1 MNAAIELAAFSRG
14 GPFGAIVV
22 LDDCIIGAG
31 QNQVVSTQDPSAHA
45 EIVAIRQACKRLNSH
60 TLENCVLY
68 SSCEPCPMC
77 LAACYWAGIQRIFY
91 AANRQT
97 AARNGFNDAII
108 ARELQQT
115 PENRMISATQGPL
128 ALVLRAEQILDRW
141 RGELY

>member
-31 QNQVVSTQDPSAHA
+31 QNQVVSTHDPTAHA
-45 EIVAIRQACKRLNSH
+45 EIVAIRQACNHLGSH
-60 TLENCVLY
+60 TLENCILY

-77 LAACYWAGIQRIFY
+77 LAACYWAGIHRIFY

-97 AARNGFNDAII
+97 AARIGFNDAHIE
-108 ARELQQT
+108 RELQRT
-115 PENRMISATQGPL
+115 PENRTVPATQGPL
-128 ALVLRAEQILDRW
+128 ALVLRAEQILVHW
-141 RGELY
+141 NGKLY